1 MRWVSQALPQ
11 AKMKSRSG
19 CFALLFLFLIP
30 SGRAW
35 SAETDAVK
43 RGEYIFRA
51 AGGCTCH
58 TEAEDGTFLAGGRAI
73 ETPFGTFYGT
83 NITPDEETGIGA
95 WGEPDFMRAMREGLS
110 PRGAHYFPVF
120 PYTSFTRM
128 RRQDL
133 VDLKAYLW
141 TVTAVRKENRAHDV
155 QPPFSW
161 RPLLKGWKLLN
172 FTPGELREDPTHSAE
187 WNRGAYLVQAL
198 GHCKECHT
206 PRTLLGGFQDKMAYA
221 GTQDGPEGEAVPNIT
236 PDAET
241 GIGTW
246 VVGDIVFFLKTGLKP
261 SGDDAQGLMA
271 EMIDNGFK
279 HLTDDD
285 LRAIAVYLR
294 SLPPIRNEVNHRH
307 EKVATD

>member
-1 MRWVSQALPQ
+1 
-11 AKMKSRSG
+11 MKTRIR
-19 CFALLFLFLIP
+19 CFPLLFLFLILP
-30 SGRAW
+30 GRAW
-35 SAETDAVK
+35 SAEMDAVK

-58 TEAEDGTFLAGGRAI
+58 TEAEDGGLLAGGRAI

-110 PRGAHYFPVF
+110 PRGTHYFPVF

-141 TVTAVRKENRAHDV
+141 TVTPVRKENRAHDV
-155 QPPFSW
+155 KPPLSW
-161 RPLLKGWKLLN
+161 RPLLWGWKFLN
-172 FTPGELREDPTHSAE
+172 FTPGEFREDPTRPAE
-187 WNRGAYLVQAL
+187 WNRGAYLAQAL

-206 PRTLLGGFQDKMAYA
+206 PRTFLGGFQEKMAYA
-221 GTQDGPEGEAVPNIT
+221 GTQDGPEGEPVPNIT
-236 PDAET
+236 PDTET

-246 VVGDIVFFLKTGLKP
+246 VVEDIVFFLKTGFKP

-279 HLTDDD
+279 HLTDAD
-285 LRAIAVYLR
+285 LRAIAIFLR
-294 SLPPIRNEVNHRH
+294 SLTPIRNAINHRH
-307 EKVATD
+307 EKSPTD